1 MTCERYAE
9 MISAAID
16 GELTEAEASDLD
28 VHVQACEA
36 CRARSDLTR
45 MQHEELRSVAVPSQP
60 AALKDAI
67 RRKIGLSELDR
78 RRAVWHVRHIP
89 DRPEVPVRTTPK
101 SPITSPIMGPWGRA

>member
-16 GELTEAEASDLD
+16 GELTEAETSDLD
-28 VHVQACEA
+28 VHIQACEA
-36 CRARSDLTR
+36 CKARSDLTR
-45 MQHEELRSVAVPSQP
+45 KQYDKMKSIPVPDQP
-60 AALKDAI
+60 AVLKDAV

-78 RRAVWHVRHIP
+78 RRAVWHVRYIP
-89 DRPEVPVRTTPK
+89 DRPEVPVRTIPK